1 MSVPTRLMMFRVA
14 TLLGLAFI
22 LASCATHPEVRSQA
36 AANAN
41 LASYHTYAF
50 VAKPGTDKGGDYK
63 TLATQSLERAVGR
76 EMFLRGYAPASLET
90 ADLLINFNVKEKDKV
105 EGDFGP
111 TAGWGY
117 GWGRR
122 YGYGYGFGFD
132 DYYNGITTVTEGS
145 LMIDFI
151 DRTRNEV
158 VWSGTAVGQ
167 LTKKVLDNPDPAI
180 DRSVTAI
187 FARYPIAAR

>member
-1 MSVPTRLMMFRVA
+1 MFAFKRKTVFRIA
-14 TLLGLAFI
+14 ALLGLGLL
-22 LASCATHPEVRSQA
+22 LAACATQPVVRSQA

-41 LASYHTYAF
+41 LASYHTFAF
-50 VAKPGTDKGGDYK
+50 MPKPGTDKGGDYK
-63 TLATQSLERAVGR
+63 TLTTQSLERAVGLQ
-76 EMFLRGYAPASLET
+76 MLAHGYTPAPAGQ
-90 ADLLINFNVKEKDKV
+90 ADLLVNFNVKEKDKV
-105 EGDFGP
+105 EGDVGP

-145 LMIDFI
+145 LMIDLI

-158 VWSGTAVGQ
+158 VWSGTAVGE
-167 LTKKVLDNPDPAI
+167 LTRKVLDNPDPAI
-180 DRSVTAI
+180 ERSVTAI
-187 FARYPIAAR
+187 FARYPIKTR

>member
-1 MSVPTRLMMFRVA
+1 MKLKTFRFA
-14 TLLGLAFI
+14 TLLGLGLF
-22 LASCATHPEVRSQA
+22 LAACATRPEVRSQA

-63 TLATQSLERAVGR
+63 TLTTQSLERAVTR
-76 EMFLRGYAPASLET
+76 EMLARGYAPAPLAQ

-105 EGDFGP
+105 EGDVGP
-111 TAGWGY
+111 GGAWGY

-122 YGYGYGFGFD
+122 SGYGYGWGLD

-145 LMIDFI
+145 LMVDLI
-151 DRTRNEV
+151 DRVRNEA
-158 VWSGTAVGQ
+158 VWSGTAVGE
-167 LTKKVLDNPDPAI
+167 LTRKVLDNPGQHI
-180 DRSVTAI
+180 DQAVADI
-187 FARYPIAAR
+187 FSRYPIKAH